1 MAFGFDDA
9 IAAGLK
15 ILDKFVPDPEAKAK
29 AAAELRSSL
38 MAWDMAQTEIN
49 KAEALHK
56 SIFVAGWRP
65 FVGWT
70 AGLSLALTYVL
81 FPLVQFGFNMYGM
94 RVEVPDVGAGAM
106 MPLITAMLGFGGLR
120 TFEKMK
126 GLAK

>member
-38 MAWDMAQTEIN
+38 MAWDVAQMEVN
-49 KAEALHK
+49 KAEAQHR

-65 FVGWT
+65 WIGWV
-70 AGLSLALTYVL
+70 AGVSLTLTYVL

-94 RVEVPDVGAGAM
+94 RVEVPDVGAAEM

-120 TFEKMK
+120 TFEKMR
-126 GLAK
+126 GLTK